1 MAYEVNLTKRAYQVE
16 SWSEANIIELAKCAN
31 DPVYFLEHYAWIQ
44 HPTKGRVKF
53 VLFDYQKALLKCYH
67 ENKYSINMLGRQMG
81 KTTVAAGYL
90 LWYAMF
96 VKDSTILIAAHKHTG
111 AQEIMGRIRF
121 IYENL
126 PDHIRAGVTS
136 YNKGSLEFE
145 NGSRIVSATTTE
157 TTGRGMSLTIVYLDE
172 FAFVPPR
179 IAKEFWTAI
188 SPTLST
194 GGKCIIT
201 STPNQDDDQFARI
214 WKMASK
220 TVDEYGND
228 TDGVGVNGFRGLKF
242 AWHHHPDRKKEWAD
256 EERNKIGE
264 ERFLREHECEFVTA
278 DETLISPI
286 KLMEMVGTNPIMRL
300 GQVRIFHPIKLKGTY
315 VLGWD
320 PSLGTGGDFAAIQI
334 FELPSMM
341 QVMEWQHNKTD
352 ISGQLRNMVEMLSYI
367 KQETRDTAEIY
378 WSVENNTIGEAA
390 LMAIREFGEERI
402 PGMMITEPGNK
413 RRGFTTGN
421 KNKMSACMKL
431 KFYVENS
438 KMTINS
444 PNLVREIKNFVSR
457 GAGFAAKDGETDD
470 LVMAT
475 ILVVR
480 IVQHMLSWDQKL
492 YETLTDRTDMGSETI
507 MPMPIAVG

>member
-1 MAYEVNLTKRAYQVE
+1 MANEITLTKRAHQTE
-16 SWSEANIIELAKCAN
+16 SWTVVQIHELAKCAA
-31 DPVYFLEHYAWIQ
+31 DPVYFLETYGWIQ

-53 VLFDYQKALLKCYH
+53 VLFDYQKDLLKCYH
-67 ENKYSINMLGRQMG
+67 DNKYSINMLGRQMG

-96 VKDSTILIAAHKHTG
+96 VQDSTILIAAHKHTG

-121 IYENL
+121 LYENL

-136 YNKGSLEFE
+136 YNKGSLDFE

-179 IAKEFWTAI
+179 IAQEFWTAI

-214 WKMASK
+214 WKMSLK
-220 TVDEYGND
+220 TIDEFGND
-228 TDGVGVNGFRGLKF
+228 TGIGVNGFRGLKF
-242 AWHHHPDRKKEWAD
+242 TWNHHPDREQSWAD
-256 EERNKIGE
+256 EERNKIGN
-264 ERFLREHECEFVTA
+264 ERFLREHECEFITA
-278 DETLISPI
+278 DETLISPVTLSELVSCEPVSKI
-286 KLMEMVGTNPIMRL
+286 
-300 GQVRIFHPIKLKGTY
+300 GQIRIYAAIEPKKTY

-320 PSLGTGGDFAAIQI
+320 PSLGTGGDFAAIQV
-334 FELPSMM
+334 FELPSMK
-341 QVMEWQHNKTD
+341 QVMEWQHNRTD
-352 ISGQLRNMVEMLSYI
+352 ISGQMRNMVEMLNYI
-367 KQETRDTAEIY
+367 KQETKDTAEIY

-390 LMAIREFGEERI
+390 LMAIREYGEERI

-431 KFYVENS
+431 KFYIENK
-438 KMTINS
+438 KMTMMS
-444 PNLVREIKNFVSR
+444 HNLIRETKNFVAR

-492 YETLTDRTDMGSETI
+492 YNQLTDRTESSSDLI
-507 MPMPIAVG
+507 MPMPIAI

>member
-1 MAYEVNLTKRAYQVE
+1 MANEITLTKRAHQTE
-16 SWSEANIIELAKCAN
+16 SWTVVQIHELAKCAA
-31 DPVYFLEHYAWIQ
+31 DPVYFLENYGWIQ
-44 HPTKGRVKF
+44 HPTKGRMKF
-53 VLFDYQKALLKCYH
+53 VLFDYQKDLLKCYH
-67 ENKYSINMLGRQMG
+67 DNKYSINMLGRQMG

-96 VKDSTILIAAHKHTG
+96 VQDSTILIAAHKHTG

-121 IYENL
+121 LYENL

-136 YNKGSLEFE
+136 YNKGSLDFE

-179 IAKEFWTAI
+179 IAQEFWTAI

-214 WKMASK
+214 WKMSLK
-220 TVDEYGND
+220 TIDEFGND
-228 TDGVGVNGFRGLKF
+228 TGIGVNGFRGLKF
-242 AWHHHPDRKKEWAD
+242 AWNHHPDREQSWAD
-256 EERNKIGE
+256 EERNKIGN
-264 ERFLREHECEFVTA
+264 ERFLREHECEFITA
-278 DETLISPI
+278 DETLISPVTLSELVSCEPVSKI
-286 KLMEMVGTNPIMRL
+286 
-300 GQVRIFHPIKLKGTY
+300 GQIRIYAAIEPKKTY

-320 PSLGTGGDFAAIQI
+320 PSLGTGGDFAAIQV
-334 FELPSMM
+334 FELPSMK
-341 QVMEWQHNKTD
+341 QVMEWQHNRTD
-352 ISGQLRNMVEMLSYI
+352 ISGQMRNMVEMLNYI
-367 KQETRDTAEIY
+367 KQETKDTAEIY

-390 LMAIREFGEERI
+390 LMAIREYGEERI
-402 PGMMITEPGNK
+402 PGMMVTEPGNK

-431 KFYVENS
+431 KFYIENK
-438 KMTINS
+438 KMTMMS
-444 PNLVREIKNFVSR
+444 HNLIRETKNFVAR

-492 YETLTDRTDMGSETI
+492 YNQLTDRTETSSDLI
-507 MPMPIAVG
+507 MPMPIAI

>member
-1 MAYEVNLTKRAYQVE
+1 
-16 SWSEANIIELAKCAN
+16 
-31 DPVYFLEHYAWIQ
+31 
-44 HPTKGRVKF
+44 
-53 VLFDYQKALLKCYH
+53 
-67 ENKYSINMLGRQMG
+67 
-81 KTTVAAGYL
+81 
-90 LWYAMF
+90 
-96 VKDSTILIAAHKHTG
+96 
-111 AQEIMGRIRF
+111 
-121 IYENL
+121 
-126 PDHIRAGVTS
+126 
-136 YNKGSLEFE
+136 
-145 NGSRIVSATTTE
+145 
-157 TTGRGMSLTIVYLDE
+157 
-172 FAFVPPR
+172 
-179 IAKEFWTAI
+179 
-188 SPTLST
+188 
-194 GGKCIIT
+194 
-201 STPNQDDDQFARI
+201 
-214 WKMASK
+214 
-220 TVDEYGND
+220 
-228 TDGVGVNGFRGLKF
+228 
-242 AWHHHPDRKKEWAD
+242 
-256 EERNKIGE
+256 
-264 ERFLREHECEFVTA
+264 
-278 DETLISPI
+278 
-286 KLMEMVGTNPIMRL
+286 
-300 GQVRIFHPIKLKGTY
+300 

>member
-1 MAYEVNLTKRAYQVE
+1 MANEITLTKRAHQTE
-16 SWSEANIIELAKCAN
+16 SWTVVQIHELAKCAA
-31 DPVYFLEHYAWIQ
+31 DPVYFLENYGWIQ

-53 VLFDYQKALLKCYH
+53 VLFDYQKDLLKCYH
-67 ENKYSINMLGRQMG
+67 DNKYSINMLGRQMG

-96 VKDSTILIAAHKHTG
+96 VQDSTILIAAHKHTG

-121 IYENL
+121 LYENL

-136 YNKGSLEFE
+136 YNKGSLDFE

-179 IAKEFWTAI
+179 IAQEFWTAI

-214 WKMASK
+214 WKMSLK
-220 TVDEYGND
+220 TIDEFGND
-228 TDGVGVNGFRGLKF
+228 TGIGVNGFRGLKF
-242 AWHHHPDRKKEWAD
+242 AWNHHPDREQSWAD
-256 EERNKIGE
+256 EERNKIGN
-264 ERFLREHECEFVTA
+264 ERFLREHECEFITA
-278 DETLISPI
+278 DETLISPVTLSELVSCEPVSKI
-286 KLMEMVGTNPIMRL
+286 
-300 GQVRIFHPIKLKGTY
+300 GQIRIYAAIEPKKTY

-320 PSLGTGGDFAAIQI
+320 PSLGTGGDFAAIQV
-334 FELPSMM
+334 FELPSMK
-341 QVMEWQHNKTD
+341 QVMEWQHNRTD
-352 ISGQLRNMVEMLSYI
+352 ISGQMRNMVEMLNYI
-367 KQETRDTAEIY
+367 KQETKDTAEIY

-390 LMAIREFGEERI
+390 LMAIREYGEERI
-402 PGMMITEPGNK
+402 PGMMVTEPGNK

-431 KFYVENS
+431 KFYIENK
-438 KMTINS
+438 KMIMMS
-444 PNLVREIKNFVSR
+444 HNLIRETKNFVAR

-492 YETLTDRTDMGSETI
+492 YNQLTDRTETSSDLI
-507 MPMPIAVG
+507 MPMPIAI

>member
-1 MAYEVNLTKRAYQVE
+1 MANEITLTKRAHQTE
-16 SWSEANIIELAKCAN
+16 SWSVLQLHELAKCAA
-31 DPVYFLEHYAWIQ
+31 DPVYFLETYGWIQ
-44 HPTKGRVKF
+44 HPIKGRVRF
-53 VLFDYQKALLKCYH
+53 VLFDYQKDLLKCYH
-67 ENKYSINMLGRQMG
+67 DNKYSINMLGRQMG

-96 VKDSTILIAAHKHTG
+96 VQDSTILIAAHKHTG

-121 IYENL
+121 LYENL

-136 YNKGSLEFE
+136 YNKGSLDFE

-179 IAKEFWTAI
+179 IAQEFWTAI

-214 WKMASK
+214 WKMSLK
-220 TVDEYGND
+220 TIDEFGND
-228 TDGVGVNGFRGLKF
+228 TGIGVNGFRGLKF
-242 AWHHHPDRKKEWAD
+242 AWHHHPDREQSWAD
-256 EERNKIGE
+256 EELNKIGT
-264 ERFLREHECEFVTA
+264 ERFLREHECEFITA
-278 DETLISPI
+278 DETLISPVT
-286 KLMEMVGTNPIMRL
+286 LSELVSHEPISKI
-300 GQVRIFHPIKLKGTY
+300 GQIRVYSKIELKKTY

-334 FELPSMM
+334 FELPDMK
-341 QVMEWQHNKTD
+341 QVMEWQHNRTD
-352 ISGQLRNMVEMLSYI
+352 ISGQLRNMVEMLNYI
-367 KQETRDTAEIY
+367 KQETKDTAEIY

-390 LMAIREFGEERI
+390 LMAIREYGEERI

-431 KFYVENS
+431 KFYVENK
-438 KMTINS
+438 KMTMMS
-444 PNLVREIKNFVSR
+444 HNLIRETKNFVAR

-492 YETLTDRTDMGSETI
+492 YNQLTDRTETSSDLI
-507 MPMPIAVG
+507 MPMPIAI